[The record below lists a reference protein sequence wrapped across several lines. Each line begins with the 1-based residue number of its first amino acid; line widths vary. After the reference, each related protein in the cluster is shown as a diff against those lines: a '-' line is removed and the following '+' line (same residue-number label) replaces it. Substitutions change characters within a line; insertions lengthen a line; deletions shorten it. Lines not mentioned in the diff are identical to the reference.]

1 MSNKNFKKIS
11 ITQGWGN
18 EVPFSKY
25 LSENK
30 DLLEQLLEDVDVYLP
45 YNLNDQW
52 IKIHHQYS
60 IKNVGTPDIVITYR
74 EKPVVFIEIQKG
86 RQDHIHTA
94 KMASY
99 ANYLSCYTGILLVEK
114 PNETLFS
121 YISSDDFPSRLGL
134 SVAVINITQHIPSSD
149 TNTEFTEVF
158 KKSPSFSNVN
168 TTQSGVSLIEDIDYD
183 GEYSIFELCN
193 VTKGLIYTPKFKPT
207 DGKTALSASGKLI
220 TFDEN
225 SNIEDVQYYV
235 LRNKGVGGSQFAN
248 RSEDNDVIQTRFLF
262 KGTYDECIQYK
273 KDNNL
278 KFQGVREI
286 NIK

>member
-1 MSNKNFKKIS
+1 MSNKNFSKIS

-18 EVPFSKY
+18 EIPFSEY

-30 DLLEQLLEDVDVYLP
+30 DLLEQLFEDVDVNFP
-45 YNLNDQW
+45 YTLNDPW
-52 IKIHHQYS
+52 IKIYHQYS
-60 IKNVGTPDIVITYR
+60 IKNVGTPDIVITYK
-74 EKPVVFIEIQKG
+74 EKPVAFIEIQKG
-86 RQDHIHTA
+86 RQDMVHTN

-99 ANYLSCYTGILLVEK
+99 AYYLGCYTGVLLVER
-114 PNETLFS
+114 PNETLFT
-121 YISSDDFPSRLGL
+121 YINSDDFSSRLGL

-149 TNTEFTEVF
+149 INVEFTEVF
-158 KKSPSFSNVN
+158 KKSPSFPN
-168 TTQSGVSLIEDIDYD
+168 TNTNQSEVSLIEDIDYD
-183 GEYSIFELCN
+183 GECSIFELHN

-207 DGKTALSASGKLI
+207 DGKTALDASGKLI

-248 RSEDNDVIQTRFLF
+248 RSENSDVIQTKFLF

-273 KDNNL
+273 KDHKL

-286 NIK
+286 NMQ